1 MIAQCNSSRTLAAGP
16 MKQDC
21 EMEKITQ
28 AQYDDYMARGLIRVM
43 SPSDDETAVVR
54 VLEVSI
60 DDRKFDVEK
69 IASLSKTD
77 HFVALLT
84 KDGFYYAA
92 NLAQHRFWIL
102 GTRVE
107 VVS

>member
-1 MIAQCNSSRTLAAGP
+1 
-16 MKQDC
+16 
-21 EMEKITQ
+21 MEKITQ
-28 AQYDDYMARGLIRVM
+28 TQFDDYMARGLIRVM
-43 SPSDDETAVVR
+43 SPSDDETATIL

-60 DDRKFDVEK
+60 DDRKFDLEK

-77 HFVALLT
+77 HFVSILT

-102 GTRVE
+102 GMRVE